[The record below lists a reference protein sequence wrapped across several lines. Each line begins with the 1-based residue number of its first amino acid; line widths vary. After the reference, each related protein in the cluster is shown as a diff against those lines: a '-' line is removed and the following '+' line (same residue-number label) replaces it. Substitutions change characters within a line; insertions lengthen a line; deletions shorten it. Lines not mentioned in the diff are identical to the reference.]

1 MKGQEHLKI
10 MKIQKNLCVGDGVG
24 WRNDNQTLKY
34 NLSINNLKYSG
45 ISSHP
50 RFCRRGYP
58 EIKK

>member
-34 NLSINNLKYSG
+34 NLKYYG